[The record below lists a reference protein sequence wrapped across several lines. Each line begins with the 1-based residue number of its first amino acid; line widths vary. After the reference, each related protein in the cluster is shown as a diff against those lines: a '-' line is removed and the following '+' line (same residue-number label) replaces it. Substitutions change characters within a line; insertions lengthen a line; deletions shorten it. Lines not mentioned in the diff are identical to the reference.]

1 MFPEHNRLPCSKICI
16 RLLSFKYLKELVM
29 SLSGTQEEVS
39 SIVPLIESGRPL
51 RHLQLFLSLDKNS
64 DCPPSYM
71 LFYPSSLEKLELFC
85 KLSKKIY
92 IACEVNFNKHLI
104 SQNTNLKELKISV
117 SCAYWD
123 TILLSL
129 ALANTSKLRSLIT
142 YHYNDPLLITSAA
155 SSKLHRLIALQY
167 LEELSI
173 TINGTEKEISSILQL
188 IQPAGRQLRY
198 LRLTLVSYGTSPPI
212 HMLLYPSSLE
222 KLELLCYD
230 HVNAKTIFLCDL
242 SFDKNLISQNTNLKE
257 LLITTSCPCIKMFSS
272 LLIKTKI
279 STRSYFKM
287 PNRDI

>member
-1 MFPEHNRLPCSKICI
+1 
-16 RLLSFKYLKELVM
+16 
-29 SLSGTQEEVS
+29 
-39 SIVPLIESGRPL
+39 
-51 RHLQLFLSLDKNS
+51 
-64 DCPPSYM
+64 M
-71 LFYPSSLEKLELFC
+71 L
-85 KLSKKIY
+85 
-92 IACEVNFNKHLI
+92 H
-104 SQNTNLKELKISV
+104 
-117 SCAYWD
+117 
-123 TILLSL
+123 
-129 ALANTSKLRSLIT
+129 
-142 YHYNDPLLITSAA
+142 A
-155 SSKLHRLIALQY
+155 SSKLHHLIALQY

-198 LRLTLVSYGTSPPI
+198 LRLTLVSYGTSPSI